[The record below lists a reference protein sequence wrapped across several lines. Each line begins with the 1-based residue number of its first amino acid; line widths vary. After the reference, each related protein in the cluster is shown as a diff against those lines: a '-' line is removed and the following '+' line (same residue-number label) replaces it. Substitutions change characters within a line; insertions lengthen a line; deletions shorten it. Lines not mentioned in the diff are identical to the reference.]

1 MYFVYSCHHGT
12 PSRIPLIRDNQQ
24 YQPVAQHQ
32 QQQQQ
37 QHPTHHQQRI
47 DRHQTQQIVTK
58 YCYRDNGSVH
68 NSGHHKHNELTVSEY
83 DDDAEDT
90 ISQHSI
96 TSQVPIT
103 LILVILISYISIGTV
118 IFSMW
123 ENWSMVDGAYFCFV
137 TLSTIGFGDL
147 VPNKTFHG
155 PDVQLFACCAYLL
168 LGLVLVAMSFSLLET
183 QLLWKCK
190 RIAVRLKL
198 TRD

>member
-1 MYFVYSCHHGT
+1 MHIILLFHIHFRCHHGT
-12 PSRIPLIRDNQQ
+12 PSRIPLIRDNQNE
-24 YQPVAQHQ
+24 
-32 QQQQQ
+32 QQ
-37 QHPTHHQQRI
+37 QHSQL
-47 DRHQTQQIVTK
+47 VA
-58 YCYRDNGSVH
+58 G
-68 NSGHHKHNELTVSEY
+68 EF
-83 DDDAEDT
+83 DDDGDNS
-90 ISQHSI
+90 SQQSNS
-96 TSQVPIT
+96 SQVPIT

-147 VPNKTFHG
+147 VPKKTFRG

-190 RIAVRLKL
+190 RMAVRLKL
-198 TRD
+198 TKD